1 MIASGPTLKCVM
13 AWSDRRN
20 LCTIVEDAMRARIPS
35 DSLLRVNDDTLIVD
49 APNGP
54 AEIRNWVRSALED
67 SESVLV
73 VEFER
78 WSGYGASVDSDW
90 LMRRGH

>member
-1 MIASGPTLKCVM
+1 M

-35 DSLLRVNDDTLIVD
+35 DSVLRLNDDTLIVD
-49 APNGP
+49 ASNEP
-54 AEIRNWVRSALED
+54 AEIRDWVRSALED

-78 WSGYGASVDSDW
+78 WSGYGPGVDSQW

>member
-1 MIASGPTLKCVM
+1 MSASEPTLKCVI

-20 LCTIVEDAMRARIPS
+20 LCSIVGDALQAKIDAGGVLRLSEDALIIHIA
-35 DSLLRVNDDTLIVD
+35 ND
-49 APNGP
+49 P
-54 AEIRNWVRSALED
+54 AEIRDWVRSALED
-67 SESVLV
+67 GESVFV

-78 WSGYGASVDSDW
+78 WSGYGDGVDSNW

>member
-1 MIASGPTLKCVM
+1 MIASEPTLKCVI

-20 LCTIVEDAMRARIPS
+20 LCSIVEDAMRARIPP
-35 DSLLRVNDDTLIVD
+35 DSVLRLNDDALIVD
-49 APNGP
+49 ASNEP
-54 AEIRNWVRSALED
+54 AEIRDWVRSALED

-73 VEFER
+73 FEFER
-78 WSGYGASVDSDW
+78 WSGYGTGLDSRW